1 LFCLCEMDKRFVL
14 FHYTMNVIS
23 TMVEPLEGEPRAI
36 KAQATRN
43 NWVVSSKA
51 EGCFHA
57 WTRYGESHLQNQE
70 LWRREKSAFLSSN
83 KYEVAVLTITFL
95 PNWSV

>member
-1 LFCLCEMDKRFVL
+1 LFCLSEMDKRFVL

-43 NWVVSSKA
+43 N
-51 EGCFHA
+51 
-57 WTRYGESHLQNQE
+57 
-70 LWRREKSAFLSSN
+70 
-83 KYEVAVLTITFL
+83 
-95 PNWSV
+95 